1 MGDTERTGAGTCS
14 FAGLAMMRKLMVLL
28 VCLGG
33 TGPLQAAPAQV
44 IIIRHAEKPPDE
56 TAPGG
61 NLLSLKGKQR
71 AAALVP
77 YFLGTPEVLEHK
89 APVAIYAQRPKKEG
103 SSRRAIDTVQGVATA
118 LKLSVIQKYTREEF
132 PQMVR
137 DILAQKEYDG
147 RMVLICW
154 EHKVIPEM
162 VRALGVKG
170 APDVWPGHAFDR
182 TWIIAFQRDGTRA
195 FKDLPQRLMYGDS
208 EK

>member
-1 MGDTERTGAGTCS
+1 
-14 FAGLAMMRKLMVLL
+14 MVLL

-33 TGPLQAAPAQV
+33 VGTLQAGPAQV

-77 YFLGTPEVLEHK
+77 YFLGTPDVLEYK
-89 APVAIYAQRPKKEG
+89 TPVAIYAQRPKKDS
-103 SSRRAIDTVQGVATA
+103 SSRRALDTVQGLATA
-118 LKLSVIQKYTREEF
+118 LKLPVLQKYTREEF
-132 PQMVR
+132 PQMVG
-137 DILAQKEYDG
+137 DILARKEYDG
-147 RMVLICW
+147 KMVLICW

-162 VRALGVKG
+162 ARAFG
-170 APDVWPGHAFDR
+170 ASGASDVWPGRAFDR
-182 TWIIAFQRDGTRA
+182 TWIITIQRDGTRA